1 MIRIPETEDIS
12 TAEHYIANQ
21 NLSSKIHPENA

>member
-21 NLSSKIHPENA
+21 NVYSKISSKNA